1 MNRYRIASITVALA
15 AVGAFLAGCN
25 ASDEPRTTW
34 NAAPAPSESAS
45 SAPASGTGGGEG
57 TSALPVAARTDAS
70 GVAGVQATT
79 ESGAVALT
87 FDDGPDP
94 NYTPKMLALLKKNDV
109 KATFC
114 LVGVQVQQFPQLVR
128 DIVADGHTLC
138 NHTWKH
144 DTKLGTRGEDA
155 IRADI
160 QRTQEAIQAAAPG
173 AEVKYFRHPGG
184 MWTPRAVKVAS
195 AMGLASIGW
204 DVDPMDWN
212 IAKYPAGNPMRDH
225 ILQVVRSKVQ
235 AGSIVLSHD
244 AGGDRAGTLAAYEIL
259 VPELKQ
265 KYQLTAL

>member
-1 MNRYRIASITVALA
+1 MNRNRIASIVVAIA
-15 AVGAFLAGCN
+15 AAGAFLAGCN
-25 ASDEPRTTW
+25 SSGEPRTQW
-34 NAAPAPSESAS
+34 NAAPAASAS
-45 SAPASGTGGGEG
+45 SSVAGSGGGEPV
-57 TSALPVAARTDAS
+57 SALAAARSDSS
-70 GVAGVQATT
+70 GVAGVHATT
-79 ESGAVALT
+79 ESTGVALT

-94 NYTPKMLALLKKNDV
+94 NWTPKMLALLKKHDV

-144 DTKLGTRGEDA
+144 DTKLGTRSEDA

-160 QRTQEAIQAAAPG
+160 ERTQNAILAAAPG
-173 AEVKYFRHPGG
+173 SSVRYFRHPGG
-184 MWTPRAVKVAS
+184 MWTSRAVKVAS
-195 AMGLASIGW
+195 SLGLVSIGW

-212 IAKYPAGNPMRDH
+212 IAKYPAGSPMRDH
-225 ILQVVRSKVQ
+225 ILQIVRGKVQ

-244 AGGDRAGTLAAYEIL
+244 AGGDRSGTLAAYEIL

-265 KYQLTAL
+265 KFQLTAL

>member
-1 MNRYRIASITVALA
+1 MNPYRIASITVALA

-34 NAAPAPSESAS
+34 NAAPEASASS
-45 SAPASGTGGGEG
+45 SAPAGGSGGGEP
-57 TSALPVAARTDAS
+57 TSALVAARSDAS
-70 GVAGVQATT
+70 GVAGVRATT
-79 ESGAVALT
+79 ESAGVALT

-144 DTKLGTRGEDA
+144 DTKLGTKGDDA
-155 IRADI
+155 IRADL

-184 MWTPRAVKVAS
+184 MWTPRAVKIAKELGMVS
-195 AMGLASIGW
+195 LGW

-212 IAKYPAGNPMRDH
+212 TAKHGTGAQMRDH
-225 ILQVVRSKVQ
+225 ILQVLRSGVKP
-235 AGSIVLSHD
+235 GSIVLSHD
-244 AGGDRAGTLAAYEIL
+244 AGGDRTGTLAAYEIAL
-259 VPELKQ
+259 PELVA
-265 KYQLTAL
+265 KYKLVAL